1 MAISFEQVKA
11 EVAWLREN
19 GRDCTDA
26 WLSADGK
33 RAGYTL
39 DPDSSYGYKAEYD
52 LETGDFYH
60 CGNGQGCFWVC
71 DRAVEEGEWESGSEN
86 ILDYIDELMEHG
98 YTEEGAYLFAD
109 VAFGIEG

>member
-19 GRDCTDA
+19 GRVCADA

-33 RAGYTL
+33 TAGYTL
-39 DPDSSYGYKAEYD
+39 DPDDDTGYKAEYD

-71 DRAVEEGEWESGSEN
+71 DRAETEEEDSSEN
-86 ILDYIDELMEHG
+86 ILDYIDELIAEG
-98 YTEEGAYLFAD
+98 YSEEEAYLFAD
-109 VAFGIEG
+109 VAFGITE